1 MVSFMGLVLKYVVL
15 IDKITLGSLEIAKGI
30 MYHFNILNDDQHF
43 GYYYDNKG
51 KTWKN
56 LDKKQMKYNS
66 TYNIEDTNVRPD
78 PIVTVPYFD

>member
-43 GYYYDNKG
+43 GYFYDNKEN
-51 KTWKN
+51 TWKD
-56 LDKKQMKYNS
+56 LDRKQMKYNTTN
-66 TYNIEDTNVRPD
+66 TYTVDF

>member
-1 MVSFMGLVLKYVVL
+1 M
-15 IDKITLGSLEIAKGI
+15 IAKGI

-51 KTWKN
+51 KTWKD

-78 PIVTVPYFD
+78 PIVTVPYFDWNNSYIQIQYILDFKIARKIL